1 MEKNIL
7 VSVHDEASA
16 RYCCKKGRR
25 EMKNTH
31 VADVCGFV
39 VGDGYVVESGVGRSG
54 KKHKKKLWAR
64 GSKDRSAQ
72 KTSKLNDVIGE

>member
-16 RYCCKKGRR
+16 RYSRKKGRR
-25 EMKNTH
+25 EMRNTH

-39 VGDGYVVESGVGRSG
+39 VGDGYVVESGVGRSE
-54 KKHKKKLWAR
+54 KKHKKICGPEAVGTEAHRKRA
-64 GSKDRSAQ
+64 S
-72 KTSKLNDVIGE
+72 